1 MGGKNFCAFSGNS
14 VQAESVCENSVHCN
28 SSQLLMIIACI
39 MLARHKRNW
48 KEGRE
53 GKKADQH
60 HEGGRERSREE
71 GLMCDSVLTPLLTV
85 SYCSMQ

>member
-1 MGGKNFCAFSGNS
+1 MGPQ
-14 VQAESVCENSVHCN
+14 QA
-28 SSQLLMIIACI
+28 SQEKL
-39 MLARHKRNW
+39 
-48 KEGRE
+48 EGRE

-60 HEGGRERSREE
+60 HEGGREKSREE